1 MILKLAR
8 EDIGDEPRDIELNS
22 MIDEFKR
29 SGGNKFFYLDK
40 DNLHKDIMNAI
51 DAIKKEGFAVFYREI
66 RYGLDEHDYM
76 YEMHAL

>member
-8 EDIGDEPRDIELNS
+8 EDIGDEPKDVELNS
-22 MIDEFKR
+22 IIDEFKR